1 MAKTHKKEPSKA
13 SKSSNKRQNSNN
25 SDVITI
31 PVEDIY
37 FTHSK
42 VYPSFSGCGKKIVD
56 TIDEILDGK
65 ITAKDLPMITVHPCS
80 SNPEAYFS
88 LNNRRLYV
96 FKELMKMGRLNTI
109 DARLKPLPSGK
120 RNADRYTEEK
130 CSKSCKIMK
139 ERKEKVDGEE
149 GDEDAKNEDGENE
162 DGKNENGKNDDDD
175 KNVKNVKNPDEWFH
189 EKEVKI
195 FYPTKKVE
203 NEVKIHYPTKKIVQK
218 FKTFNHHNPHLRLVN
233 DKPQRLIAQ
242 RVVQRHQSV
251 LENRASFFSYNPF

>member
-13 SKSSNKRQNSNN
+13 SKASNKRQNSNN

-80 SNPEAYFS
+80 SNPDAFFS

-96 FKELMKMGRLNTI
+96 FKELMRQGKLKTI
-109 DARLKPLPSGK
+109 EARLKPLPSGK

-130 CSKSCKIMK
+130 CSKNCKIMK
-139 ERKEKVDGEE
+139 ERKEKVDCVE
-149 GDEDAKNEDGENE
+149 GDEE
-162 DGKNENGKNDDDD
+162 GKNKDETIEKIDE
-175 KNVKNVKNPDEWFH
+175 NVKNPEEWFH
-189 EKEVKI
+189 ENNKKNDEEEIIEKEVKI
-195 FYPTKKVE
+195 FYPTKKIE
-203 NEVKIHYPTKKIVQK
+203 RK
-218 FKTFNHHNPHLRLVN
+218 FKNIKIEDDET
-233 DKPQRLIAQ
+233 D
-242 RVVQRHQSV
+242 S
-251 LENRASFFSYNPF
+251 E

>member
-1 MAKTHKKEPSKA
+1 MAKTHKKEPTKA

-31 PVEDIY
+31 PVDDIY

-65 ITAKDLPMITVHPCS
+65 IAAKDLPMITVHPCS
-80 SNPEAYFS
+80 SNPEAFFS

-96 FKELMKMGRLNTI
+96 FKELMRLGRLKTI
-109 DARLKPLPSGK
+109 EARLKPLPSGK
-120 RNADRYTEEK
+120 RNADRYTEQK

-149 GDEDAKNEDGENE
+149 GEDKDGKNDDGKNVDGKNE
-162 DGKNENGKNDDDD
+162 DGKNADDDE
-175 KNVKNVKNPDEWFH
+175 NVNPFFFVKSAKNPEEI

-203 NEVKIHYPTKKIVQK
+203 KEVKIHYPTKKIERK
-218 FKTFNHHNPHLRLVN
+218 FKNIEIEDDET
-233 DKPQRLIAQ
+233 D
-242 RVVQRHQSV
+242 S
-251 LENRASFFSYNPF
+251 E